1 MVVYPYLLNNNFLLY
16 KDIIN
21 PYPPALSYFLGHF
34 SKIFG
39 YYPLPY
45 ELFTWAVVI
54 LTDILVFILAT
65 KITKRFFLG
74 LLSASFFII
83 FSIPFGINGLW
94 FDIIQTP
101 FILLSIYFFYKFL
114 KDDKTKHLSWSFLL
128 LFVAIFIKQQ
138 VAWLMPWYLF
148 FMINCKKFNL
158 AHDFKKILPMLI
170 LVTLVSAM
178 HLLFFYKIGT
188 LNEFL
193 FWNINFPLLQASKSP
208 GYILLPTFRQTLVVL
223 SAFLIFLP
231 VLFLKEK
238 HHRFLLFT
246 TVFLILFA
254 YPRFDYFHLIPFLAV
269 ISLIVGQVVENF
281 SKISLAV
288 KTVSILSLV
297 FLGSF
302 AARFY
307 LNNWTAEVRFFEREI
322 FDSAVFISNYVPKEE
337 KVYIQNGPDQ
347 LLVLS
352 QRLPPKPWADEF
364 SWYLEIGG
372 MQDEII
378 QGIRMEQT
386 KFIVFKPYEDGGK
399 YTLGSYR
406 PKKIADLID
415 KDYENMMQIS
425 QTLWLKLKYED

>member
-1 MVVYPYLLNNNFLLY
+1 MTSKTNIDKYTYYFLFFLLVLHIILLANTKFTLWPEMVVYPYLLNNNFLLY

-178 HLLFFYKIGT
+178 HLLFLEYK
-188 LNEFL
+188 
-193 FWNINFPLLQASKSP
+193 
-208 GYILLPTFRQTLVVL
+208 L
-223 SAFLIFLP
+223 SATASIKVSGLYSS
-231 VLFLKEK
+231 
-238 HHRFLLFT
+238 
-246 TVFLILFA
+246 A
-254 YPRFDYFHLIPFLAV
+254 
-269 ISLIVGQVVENF
+269 NF
-281 SKISLAV
+281 
-288 KTVSILSLV
+288 
-297 FLGSF
+297 
-302 AARFY
+302 
-307 LNNWTAEVRFFEREI
+307 
-322 FDSAVFISNYVPKEE
+322 
-337 KVYIQNGPDQ
+337 
-347 LLVLS
+347 
-352 QRLPPKPWADEF
+352 
-364 SWYLEIGG
+364 
-372 MQDEII
+372 
-378 QGIRMEQT
+378 
-386 KFIVFKPYEDGGK
+386 
-399 YTLGSYR
+399 
-406 PKKIADLID
+406 
-415 KDYENMMQIS
+415 
-425 QTLWLKLKYED
+425 

>member
-1 MVVYPYLLNNNFLLY
+1 MTSKTNIDKYTYYFLFFLLVLHIILLANTKFTLWPEMVVYPYLLNNNFLLY

-208 GYILLPTFRQTLVVL
+208 GYILLPTFRQTLFFYILVV
-223 SAFLIFLP
+223 
-231 VLFLKEK
+231 
-238 HHRFLLFT
+238 
-246 TVFLILFA
+246 
-254 YPRFDYFHLIPFLAV
+254 FD
-269 ISLIVGQVVENF
+269 
-281 SKISLAV
+281 
-288 KTVSILSLV
+288 VSC
-297 FLGSF
+297 G
-302 AARFY
+302 AG
-307 LNNWTAEVRFFEREI
+307 WGVRK
-322 FDSAVFISNYVPKEE
+322 NKEE
-337 KVYIQNGPDQ
+337 KNVI
-347 LLVLS
+347 
-352 QRLPPKPWADEF
+352 F
-364 SWYLEIGG
+364 
-372 MQDEII
+372 
-378 QGIRMEQT
+378 
-386 KFIVFKPYEDGGK
+386 FF
-399 YTLGSYR
+399 
-406 PKKIADLID
+406 
-415 KDYENMMQIS
+415 
-425 QTLWLKLKYED
+425 